1 MRKIS
6 GRDRSVCVGDMAM
19 TSTNSTSFE
28 TFSEK
33 HRQWCEFL
41 SGKDI
46 HSISNQVYDLTWGA
60 AVWWILINEPRRYA
74 EQLPEG
80 GVAIN
85 PAIHNLIDRWFFESQ
100 MAAIRRLID
109 TYPLKKREKDK
120 KDRSAVSLTAL
131 LEDVIEN
138 AGLLTR
144 ENIFRADNLPY
155 EYEEIRR
162 KHDAFITRSG
172 KGGRI
177 PAELNWSASA
187 DRHAFLDSLCGVRET
202 NRRPSDT
209 VRVLILISWR
219 ECLSDKCKNVK
230 AHVDKY
236 VAHAATPES
245 RAALDTNAREITFK
259 HLQDACHII
268 CKVTSFLKDILEK
281 QATRDFLPLACP
293 FEYLDRPMIESKNLP
308 LLTTAWDDYKRKI
321 DSWGNYRM
329 EEFVSPKQLS

>member
-19 TSTNSTSFE
+19 TSTNSNSFE
-28 TFSEK
+28 KFSEK
-33 HRQWCEFL
+33 HKQWCECL

-100 MAAIRRLID
+100 MAAIRRLVD
-109 TYPLKKREKDK
+109 GVYPLAGERGV
-120 KDRSAVSLTAL
+120 VSLTAL
-131 LEDVIEN
+131 LGDMKDNVH
-138 AGLLTR
+138 LLTR
-144 ENIFRADNLPY
+144 ENILRAGGLPY
-155 EYEEIRR
+155 DYEPIRE

-209 VRVLILISWR
+209 VRVSILISWR

-245 RAALDTNAREITFK
+245 RAALDTNAREITFE

-281 QATRDFLPLACP
+281 QATRDFLPLACH
-293 FEYLDRPMIESKNLP
+293 FEYLDRPMIESKNLS
-308 LLTTAWDDYKRKI
+308 LLQTAWDEYAKKI
-321 DSWGNYRM
+321 DAWGNYRI
-329 EEFVSPKQLS
+329 EEFVNP